1 MIRSRVNTMAEWAET
16 LMGVIEA
23 AGIGIIA
30 VGLLVA
36 TAAFVLELAAR
47 RGRFDDVYDRYRRRL
62 GQAILLGL
70 ELLVAAD
77 IIGTVAVEPTLRS
90 VSVLGLI
97 VLVRTFLSMALEVE
111 MDGRLPWK
119 RQPAPDGAAGPRP
132 AEA

>member
-1 MIRSRVNTMAEWAET
+1 MAEWAET

-30 VGLLVA
+30 LGLLAA
-36 TAAFVLELAAR
+36 TGAFLVEMGR
-47 RGRFDDVYDRYRRRL
+47 RRTSFDAIYDRYRRRL

-90 VSVLGLI
+90 VAVLGLI

-119 RQPAPDGAAGPRP
+119 RNAGPDAPPGSRP